1 MAVAALTRTLDGLR
15 DVFGRGMNLY
25 SDVRITILLSPNE
38 YMQSS

>member
-25 SDVRITILLSPNE
+25 SDVSTTYLVLINPT
-38 YMQSS
+38 